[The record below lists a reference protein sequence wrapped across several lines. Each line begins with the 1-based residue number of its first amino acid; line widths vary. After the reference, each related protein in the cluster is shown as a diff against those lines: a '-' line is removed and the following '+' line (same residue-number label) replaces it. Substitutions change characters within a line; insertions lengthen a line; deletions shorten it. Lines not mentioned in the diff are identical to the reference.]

1 LKLHGNQ
8 QEIGVSEGRE
18 ETGNE
23 DSRHRTYS
31 PLADQAQAVRLSYT
45 LQFKSRYI
53 SLQNLLV
60 ITQQH
65 EAYRH

>member
-31 PLADQAQAVRLSYT
+31 PLADQAQAVRL
-45 LQFKSRYI
+45 LQFNNRYI

-60 ITQQH
+60 VTQQN